1 MGLEFLPSVAQPKLT
16 SFRLTPVPLALSAP
30 CPAPA
35 IQIQKIS
42 KQASET
48 SMDAL
53 GPVFNTVL
61 SSINS
66 DFERKLSAK
75 DQEVTRARESVAAM
89 QGQMVEVQRQL
100 RQVQRQ
106 LEVQQQDLEGGR
118 SVASEEVKAE
128 AARLTQQL
136 AETQQRCFELESQ
149 VR

>member
-1 MGLEFLPSVAQPKLT
+1 M
-16 SFRLTPVPLALSAP
+16 
-30 CPAPA
+30 
-35 IQIQKIS
+35 
-42 KQASET
+42 QASEV

-149 VR
+149 VRREAWTDGRWE